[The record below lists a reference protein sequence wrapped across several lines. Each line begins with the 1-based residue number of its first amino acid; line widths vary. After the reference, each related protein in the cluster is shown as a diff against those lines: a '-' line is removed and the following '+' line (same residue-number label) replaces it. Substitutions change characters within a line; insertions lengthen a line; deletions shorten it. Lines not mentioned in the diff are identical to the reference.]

1 MFGGITEML
10 YICSVLIIFTVQIYK
25 KMSHIMMIS
34 NKNFKKY
41 GF

>member
-10 YICSVLIIFTVQIYK
+10 YICSVFNNSHGANIQ